1 MHGSKSSFLGPSIT
15 STTHPATSGVFYCS
29 GECSKHLPLS
39 NDHRHSDDVSLL
51 MELRLALGGYVLLF
65 YILYNVAE
73 SLQ

>member
-1 MHGSKSSFLGPSIT
+1 MTLYT
-15 STTHPATSGVFYCS
+15 RLTLA
-29 GECSKHLPLS
+29 
-39 NDHRHSDDVSLL
+39 LL